1 MLKELINNKK
11 QRIVQGIE
19 NIFKLKL
26 IKLNLTLL
34 IIRVLSKNKMP
45 AVKIKVKRNLRLEF
59 ISYLSSTKPN
69 KKKTVQKIFC
79 QRSIR

>member
-19 NIFKLKL
+19 NIFKSKL

-34 IIRVLSKNKMP
+34 II
-45 AVKIKVKRNLRLEF
+45 KV
-59 ISYLSSTKPN
+59 
-69 KKKTVQKIFC
+69 
-79 QRSIR
+79 